1 VPLGC
6 GEVSRVRIRMANK
19 DTYTIEELSDEDTL
33 ELVADL
39 EEGTSKTLT
48 LTMDEDKDT
57 SGIVH
62 LMRAQVSAV
71 EVD

>member
-1 VPLGC
+1 
-6 GEVSRVRIRMANK
+6 MANK